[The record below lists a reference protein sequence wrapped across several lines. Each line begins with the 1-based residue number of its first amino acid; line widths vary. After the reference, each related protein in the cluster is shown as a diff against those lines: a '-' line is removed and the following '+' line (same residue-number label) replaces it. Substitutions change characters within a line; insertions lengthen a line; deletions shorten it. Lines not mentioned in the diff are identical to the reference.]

1 LPNGVEAHARKAWL
15 GGLAELGPETVNYER
30 GREIYGEDDPA
41 RYVWQV
47 VRGAVCGFKTL
58 PDGRRQIIAFDFP
71 GDLFGL
77 LRPDRYLLTA
87 RAVCDTQVLRIARSR
102 LARACTE
109 NIELARRIEGI
120 AARAIERIQEHSV
133 LLGRTTANER
143 VAAFL
148 LEMDQHQGAGDGA
161 IILSMS
167 RRDIADY
174 LGLTLETVSR
184 VMTHFTRAGTVN
196 IAGRRITLRRRNLL
210 AACVN
215 SSTPSIRPSF
225 VFEDQKSAARL

>member
-1 LPNGVEAHARKAWL
+1 
-15 GGLAELGPETVNYER
+15 
-30 GREIYGEDDPA
+30 
-41 RYVWQV
+41 
-47 VRGAVCGFKTL
+47 
-58 PDGRRQIIAFDFP
+58 
-71 GDLFGL
+71 
-77 LRPDRYLLTA
+77 
-87 RAVCDTQVLRIARSR
+87 
-102 LARACTE
+102 
-109 NIELARRIEGI
+109 
-120 AARAIERIQEHSV
+120 V

-161 IILSMS
+161 LILSMS

-196 IAGRRITLRRRNLL
+196 ITGRRITLRRRNLL

-215 SSTPSIRPSF
+215 SSTPWIRPSF